1 MGGGVHVYKGGLNI
15 DRNKKITMEQ
25 LQLFSDEE
33 MLPTRKLKKRKGRQ
47 ETLENYESFVKK
59 FDTKRQKTTD
69 DCYTPPA
76 IYEAVLDWLKSK
88 VDLNGK
94 EIMRPFYPGGD
105 YKAEDYHSNC
115 VVVDNPPF
123 SILSEILT
131 FYIAM
136 GVKFFLFAPT
146 LTLTSASIAG
156 RKDVD
161 VTYIVCGVQVT
172 YTNGAGVNTSFVSNL
187 FGDVRLWCC
196 HDLYRAVKDMNDKLL
211 QEKKVT
217 LPKYVYPNNV
227 TSAALLGKIAKG
239 ADLKIMKDDC
249 YQISQL
255 QSQRRLGKTIF
266 GKGFLLSDKAAA
278 DKAAAEKAAAG
289 EAIVWELSEGEK
301 RIIKQL
307 GKKNEN
313 R

>member
-1 MGGGVHVYKGGLNI
+1 MKSWIKYRQKQ
-15 DRNKKITMEQ
+15 KKTMEQ

-33 MLPTRKLKKRKGRQ
+33 MLPTKKLKKQKGRK
-47 ETLENYESFVKK
+47 ETLEDYDSFVKK
-59 FDTKRQKTTD
+59 FDLERAKTTD

-88 VDLNGK
+88 VDLSGK

-105 YKAEDYHSNC
+105 YQSEDYHEDC

-123 SILSEILT
+123 SILSEITT

-156 RKDVD
+156 RKDLD

-172 YTNGAGVNTSFVSNL
+172 YANGAVVNTSFVSNL

-196 HDLYRAVKDMNDKLL
+196 HELYRVVNDVNNKLL
-211 QEKKVT
+211 QDKKVN
-217 LPKYVYPNNV
+217 LPKYVYPKNV

-255 QSQRRLGKTIF
+255 QSQKRLGKSIF
-266 GKGFLLSDKAAA
+266 GNGFLLSEKAAA
-278 DKAAAEKAAAG
+278 EKAAAEKAAAEKAAAG
-289 EAIVWELSEGEK
+289 EMIVWELSESEK

-307 GKKNEN
+307 GNKNGN
-313 R
+313 NV

>member
-1 MGGGVHVYKGGLNI
+1 
-15 DRNKKITMEQ
+15 MEQ

-33 MLPTRKLKKRKGRQ
+33 MLSEKKLKKRKGRQ
-47 ETLENYESFVKK
+47 KTLEDYDSFVKK
-59 FDTKRQKTTD
+59 FDLNRAKTTD

-76 IYEAVLDWLKSK
+76 IYEAVLDWLKGK
-88 VDLNGK
+88 VDLSGK
-94 EIMRPFYPGGD
+94 EIKRPFYPGGD
-105 YKAEDYHSNC
+105 YKTELYHSDC

-123 SILSEILT
+123 SILSEITT

-136 GVKFFLFAPT
+136 GVKFFLFAPA
-146 LTLTSASIAG
+146 LTLTSASIAR

-161 VTYIVCGVQVT
+161 VTYIVCGVTVT
-172 YTNGAGVNTSFVSNL
+172 YANGAGVNTSFVSNL

-196 HDLYRAVKDMNDKLL
+196 HELYKAVKDVNDQLL
-211 QEKKVT
+211 QDKNVN

-255 QSQRRLGKTIF
+255 KSQKRLGKGIF
-266 GKGFLLSDKAAA
+266 GNGFLLSE
-278 DKAAAEKAAAG
+278 KAAAEKEVVGKEAIKNAAIEKAEKESKVAERAAA
-289 EAIVWELSEGEK
+289 EAIVWELSESEK

-313 R
+313 NV

>member
-1 MGGGVHVYKGGLNI
+1 M
-15 DRNKKITMEQ
+15 TMEQ

-33 MLPTRKLKKRKGRQ
+33 MLPPRKLKKRKGRQ
-47 ETLENYESFVKK
+47 ETLEDYESFVKK
-59 FDTKRQKTTD
+59 FDQERAKTTD

-76 IYEAVLDWLKSK
+76 IYEAVLDWLKGK
-88 VDLNGK
+88 VDLSGK

-105 YKAEDYHSNC
+105 YKTELYHSNC

-123 SILSEILT
+123 SILTEILT

-136 GVKFFLFAPT
+136 GVKFFLFAPA
-146 LTLTSASIAG
+146 LTMTTASVAG
-156 RKDVD
+156 RNDVD
-161 VTYIVCGVQVT
+161 VTYIVCGVTVT
-172 YTNGAGVNTSFVSNL
+172 YANGAGVNTSFVSNL

-196 HDLYRAVKDMNDKLL
+196 HELYRAVKDVNDQLL
-211 QEKKVT
+211 QEKKVN

-227 TSAALLGKIAKG
+227 TSAALLNKIAKG
-239 ADLKIMKDDC
+239 ADLKIMKNDC

-255 QSQRRLGKTIF
+255 QSQKRRGKTIF
-266 GKGFLLSDKAAA
+266 GNGFLLSDKAAA
-278 DKAAAEKAAAG
+278 DKAAAERAAG
-289 EAIVWELSEGEK
+289 ESIVWELSESEK

-313 R
+313 NI

>member
-1 MGGGVHVYKGGLNI
+1 
-15 DRNKKITMEQ
+15 MEQ

-33 MLPTRKLKKRKGRQ
+33 MLPTKNLKKRKGRK
-47 ETLENYESFVKK
+47 ETLEDYDSFVKK
-59 FDTKRQKTTD
+59 FDLERAKTTD

-88 VDLNGK
+88 VDLSGK

-105 YKAEDYHSNC
+105 YQSEDYHEDC

-123 SILSEILT
+123 SILAEIVT
-131 FYIAM
+131 FYTAK

-161 VTYIVCGVQVT
+161 VTYIVCGVKVT
-172 YTNGAGVNTSFVSNL
+172 YANGAVVNTSFVSNL

-196 HDLYRAVKDMNDKLL
+196 HELYRTVKEVNGKLL
-211 QEKKVT
+211 QKKKIN
-217 LPKYVYPNNV
+217 LPKYAYPNNV

-255 QSQRRLGKTIF
+255 QSQKRLGKGIF
-266 GKGFLLSDKAAA
+266 GNGFLLSE
-278 DKAAAEKAAAG
+278 KAAAEKAAAAG
-289 EAIVWELSEGEK
+289 EMIVWELSESEK

-307 GKKNEN
+307 GNKNGN
-313 R
+313 NV

>member
-1 MGGGVHVYKGGLNI
+1 M
-15 DRNKKITMEQ
+15 TMEQ

-47 ETLENYESFVKK
+47 ETLDDYESFVKK
-59 FDTKRQKTTD
+59 FDKDRAKTTD
-69 DCYTPPA
+69 DCYTPQA
-76 IYEAVLDWLKSK
+76 IYEAVLNWLKGK

-123 SILSEILT
+123 SILAEIVT
-131 FYIAM
+131 FYTAK
-136 GVKFFLFAPT
+136 GVKFFLFAPA
-146 LTLTSASIAG
+146 LTLTTASIAR

-161 VTYIVCGVQVT
+161 VTYIVCGVTVT
-172 YTNGAGVNTSFVSNL
+172 YANGAGVNTSFVSNL

-196 HDLYRAVKDMNDKLL
+196 HELYRAVKDVNDQLL
-211 QEKKVT
+211 QDKRVN

-266 GKGFLLSDKAAA
+266 GNGFLLSDKAAA
-278 DKAAAEKAAAG
+278 EKAVADKAVAAG
-289 EAIVWELSEGEK
+289 ESIVWELSESEK

>member
-1 MGGGVHVYKGGLNI
+1 
-15 DRNKKITMEQ
+15 MEQ
-25 LQLFSDEE
+25 LQLFSDEG
-33 MLPTRKLKKRKGRQ
+33 MLSEKKLKKRKGRQ
-47 ETLENYESFVKK
+47 ETLEDYDSFVKK
-59 FDTKRQKTTD
+59 FDAERAKTTD

-88 VDLNGK
+88 VDLSGK

-105 YKAEDYHSNC
+105 YKKELYHSNC

-123 SILSEILT
+123 SILSEITT
-131 FYIAM
+131 FYIDM
-136 GVKFFLFAPT
+136 GVKFFLFAPA
-146 LTLTSASIAG
+146 LTLTSASIAR

-161 VTYIVCGVQVT
+161 VTYIVCGVTVT
-172 YTNGAGVNTSFVSNL
+172 YANGAGVNTSFVSNL

-196 HDLYRAVKDMNDKLL
+196 HELYRAVKDMNDKLL
-211 QEKKVT
+211 QEKKVN

-227 TSAALLGKIAKG
+227 TSAALLEKITKG

-255 QSQRRLGKTIF
+255 QSQKRLGKTIF

-278 DKAAAEKAAAG
+278 DKAAADKAAAAA
-289 EAIVWELSEGEK
+289 ESILWELSESEK

-307 GKKNEN
+307 GNSKHRKDN
-313 R
+313 

>member
-1 MGGGVHVYKGGLNI
+1 
-15 DRNKKITMEQ
+15 MEQ

-33 MLPTRKLKKRKGRQ
+33 MLPEKKLKKRKGRKD
-47 ETLENYESFVKK
+47 TLEDYDSFVKK
-59 FDTKRQKTTD
+59 FDLERAKTTD

-88 VDLNGK
+88 VDLSGK

-105 YKAEDYHSNC
+105 YQSEDYHEDC

-123 SILSEILT
+123 SILAEIIT
-131 FYIAM
+131 FYIVK
-136 GVKFFLFAPT
+136 GVKFFLFTPA

-172 YTNGAGVNTSFVSNL
+172 YANGAGVNTSFVSNL
-187 FGDVRLWCC
+187 FGDIRLWCC
-196 HDLYRAVKDMNDKLL
+196 HELYRAVKDVNDQLL
-211 QEKKVT
+211 QEKKVN
-217 LPKYVYPNNV
+217 LPRYAYPNNV
-227 TSAALLGKIAKG
+227 TSVALLNKIAKG

-255 QSQRRLGKTIF
+255 QSQKKLGKGIF
-266 GKGFLLSDKAAA
+266 GSGFLLSEKAATEKEVA
-278 DKAAAEKAAAG
+278 GKEAIKNAAKERAEKERKDAERAAAE
-289 EAIVWELSEGEK
+289 AIVFELSESEK

-307 GKKNEN
+307 GKKNEKK
-313 R
+313 

>member
-1 MGGGVHVYKGGLNI
+1 
-15 DRNKKITMEQ
+15 MEQ
-25 LQLFSDEE
+25 LQLFGDEE
-33 MLPTRKLKKRKGRQ
+33 MLPPRKLKKRKGRQ
-47 ETLENYESFVKK
+47 ETLEDYDSFVKK
-59 FDTKRQKTTD
+59 FDQERAKTTD

-88 VDLNGK
+88 VDLSGK
-94 EIMRPFYPGGD
+94 EIKRPFYPGGD
-105 YKAEDYHSNC
+105 YKTEFYHSDC

-123 SILSEILT
+123 SILTEILT

-136 GVKFFLFAPT
+136 GVKFFLFAPA

-161 VTYIVCGVQVT
+161 VTYIVCGVTVT
-172 YTNGAGVNTSFVSNL
+172 YANGAGVNTSFVSNL
-187 FGDVRLWCC
+187 FGDIRLWCC
-196 HDLYRAVKDMNDKLL
+196 HELYKAVKDVNDQLL
-211 QEKKVT
+211 QDKRVN
-217 LPKYVYPNNV
+217 LPKYAYPNNV

-255 QSQRRLGKTIF
+255 QSQKRLGKSIF
-266 GKGFLLSDKAAA
+266 GNGFLLSDKAAA
-278 DKAAAEKAAAG
+278 EKAAAEKAAA
-289 EAIVWELSEGEK
+289 ESIVWELSENEK

-313 R
+313 NI

>member
-1 MGGGVHVYKGGLNI
+1 
-15 DRNKKITMEQ
+15 MEN
-25 LQLFSDEE
+25 LQLFNYEE
-33 MLPTRKLKKRKGRQ
+33 MLPAKKLKKRKCRQ
-47 ETLENYESFVKK
+47 ETLEDYDSFVKK
-59 FDTKRQKTTD
+59 FDLERAKTTD

-76 IYEAVLDWLKSK
+76 IYEAVLDWLKNK
-88 VDLNGK
+88 VDLSGK

-105 YKAEDYHSNC
+105 YKTELYHSNC

-123 SILSEILT
+123 SILSEIIMY
-131 FYIAM
+131 YIAM
-136 GVKFFLFAPT
+136 GVKFFLFAPA
-146 LTLTSASIAG
+146 LTLTSARIAG

-161 VTYIVCGVQVT
+161 VTYIVCGVTVT
-172 YTNGAGVNTSFVSNL
+172 YANGAGVCTSFVSNL

-196 HDLYRAVKDMNDKLL
+196 HELYRVVKDVNDQLL
-211 QEKKVT
+211 QDKRVN
-217 LPKYVYPNNV
+217 LPKYAYPNNV

-255 QSQRRLGKTIF
+255 QSQKRLGNGIF
-266 GKGFLLSDKAAA
+266 GNGFLLSEKAAA
-278 DKAAAEKAAAG
+278 EKAAAEKAAAG
-289 EAIVWELSEGEK
+289 ESIVWELSENEK

-313 R
+313 NV

>member
-1 MGGGVHVYKGGLNI
+1 
-15 DRNKKITMEQ
+15 MEQ
-25 LQLFSDEE
+25 LQLFSDEG
-33 MLPTRKLKKRKGRQ
+33 MLSEKKLKKRKGRQ
-47 ETLENYESFVKK
+47 ETLEDYDSFVKK
-59 FDTKRQKTTD
+59 FDAERAKTTD

-88 VDLNGK
+88 VDLSGK

-105 YKAEDYHSNC
+105 YKKELYHSNC

-123 SILSEILT
+123 SILSEITT
-131 FYIAM
+131 FYIDM
-136 GVKFFLFAPT
+136 GVKFFLFAPA
-146 LTLTSASIAG
+146 LTLTSASIAR

-161 VTYIVCGVQVT
+161 VTYIVCGVTVT
-172 YTNGAGVNTSFVSNL
+172 YANGAGVNTSFVSNL

-196 HDLYRAVKDMNDKLL
+196 HELYRAVKDMNDKLL
-211 QEKKVT
+211 QEKKVN

-227 TSAALLGKIAKG
+227 TSAALLEKITKG

-255 QSQRRLGKTIF
+255 QSQKRLGKTIF

-278 DKAAAEKAAAG
+278 DKAAADKAAADKAAADKAAAAA
-289 EAIVWELSEGEK
+289 ESILWELSESEK

-307 GKKNEN
+307 GNSKHRKDN
-313 R
+313 

>member
-1 MGGGVHVYKGGLNI
+1 
-15 DRNKKITMEQ
+15 MEQ

-33 MLPTRKLKKRKGRQ
+33 MLPTKNLKKRKGRK
-47 ETLENYESFVKK
+47 ETLEDYDSFVKK
-59 FDTKRQKTTD
+59 FDLERAKTTD

-88 VDLNGK
+88 VDLSGK

-105 YKAEDYHSNC
+105 YQSEDYHEDC

-123 SILSEILT
+123 SILAEIVT
-131 FYIAM
+131 FYTAK

-161 VTYIVCGVQVT
+161 VTYIVCGVKVT
-172 YTNGAGVNTSFVSNL
+172 YANGAVVNTSFVSNL

-196 HDLYRAVKDMNDKLL
+196 HELYRTVKEVNGKLL
-211 QEKKVT
+211 QKKKIN
-217 LPKYVYPNNV
+217 LPKYAYPNNV

-255 QSQRRLGKTIF
+255 QSQKRLGKGIF
-266 GKGFLLSDKAAA
+266 GNGFLLSE
-278 DKAAAEKAAAG
+278 KAAAEKAAAEKAAAAG
-289 EAIVWELSEGEK
+289 EMIVWELSESEK

-307 GKKNEN
+307 GNKNGN
-313 R
+313 NV

>member
-1 MGGGVHVYKGGLNI
+1 
-15 DRNKKITMEQ
+15 MEQ

-33 MLPTRKLKKRKGRQ
+33 MLSERKLKKRKGRQ
-47 ETLENYESFVKK
+47 ETLEDYDSFVKK
-59 FDTKRQKTTD
+59 FDLDRAKTTD

-88 VDLNGK
+88 VDLSGK

-105 YKAEDYHSNC
+105 YQSEDYHEDC

-123 SILSEILT
+123 SILSEITT

-136 GVKFFLFAPT
+136 GVKFFLFAPA
-146 LTLTSASIAG
+146 LTMTSASIAR

-161 VTYIVCGVQVT
+161 VTYIVCGVTVT
-172 YTNGAGVNTSFVSNL
+172 YANGAGVSTSFVSNL

-196 HDLYRAVKDMNDKLL
+196 HELYKAVKDVNDQLL
-211 QEKKVT
+211 QDKKVN

-239 ADLKIMKDDC
+239 ADLKIMKGDC

-255 QSQRRLGKTIF
+255 KSQKKWGKSIF
-266 GKGFLLSDKAAA
+266 GNGFLLSDKAAV
-278 DKAAAEKAAAG
+278 DKEVAEKEAIKNAAIEGAEKERKG
-289 EAIVWELSEGEK
+289 INMTADGAIVWELSESEK

-307 GKKNEN
+307 GNKNEN
-313 R
+313 NI

>member
-1 MGGGVHVYKGGLNI
+1 
-15 DRNKKITMEQ
+15 MEQ

-33 MLPTRKLKKRKGRQ
+33 MLPPRKLKKRKGRQ
-47 ETLENYESFVKK
+47 ETLEDYESFVKK
-59 FDTKRQKTTD
+59 FDKERAKTKD

-76 IYEAVLDWLKSK
+76 IYEAVLDWLKGK
-88 VDLNGK
+88 VDLSGK

-105 YKAEDYHSNC
+105 YKTELYHSNC

-123 SILSEILT
+123 SILSEITT

-136 GVKFFLFAPT
+136 GVKFFLFAPA
-146 LTLTSASIAG
+146 LTLTSASIAR

-161 VTYIVCGVQVT
+161 VTYIVCGVTVT
-172 YTNGAGVNTSFVSNL
+172 YANGAGVNTSFVSNL

-196 HDLYRAVKDMNDKLL
+196 HELYKAVKDVNDQLL
-211 QEKKVT
+211 QDKKVN

-255 QSQRRLGKTIF
+255 QSQKRLGKGIF
-266 GKGFLLSDKAAA
+266 GNGFLLSDKAAA
-278 DKAAAEKAAAG
+278 EKEVVGKEAIKNAAIEKAEKESKVAERAAA
-289 EAIVWELSEGEK
+289 EAIVWELSESEK

-313 R
+313 NV

>member
-1 MGGGVHVYKGGLNI
+1 
-15 DRNKKITMEQ
+15 MEQ

-33 MLPTRKLKKRKGRQ
+33 ILPTRKLKKRKGRQ
-47 ETLENYESFVKK
+47 ETLEDYESFVKK
-59 FDTKRQKTTD
+59 FDQDRAKTTD
-69 DCYTPPA
+69 NCYTPPA
-76 IYEAVLDWLKSK
+76 IYEAVLDWLRGK

-105 YKAEDYHSNC
+105 YKTELYHSDC

-136 GVKFFLFAPT
+136 GVKFFLFAPA

-161 VTYIVCGVQVT
+161 VTFIVCGVTVT
-172 YTNGAGVNTSFVSNL
+172 YANGAGVNTSFVSNL

-196 HDLYRAVKDMNDKLL
+196 HELYRAVKDVNDQLL
-211 QEKKVT
+211 QEKRVN

-227 TSAALLGKIAKG
+227 TSAALLNKIAKG

-249 YQISQL
+249 YHISQL

-266 GKGFLLSDKAAA
+266 GNGFLLSDKAAVDKAAA
-278 DKAAAEKAAAG
+278 DKAAADKAAAG
-289 EAIVWELSEGEK
+289 EAIVWELSESEK

-307 GKKNEN
+307 GNKNEN

>member
-1 MGGGVHVYKGGLNI
+1 
-15 DRNKKITMEQ
+15 MEN
-25 LQLFSDEE
+25 LQLFNDSE
-33 MLPTRKLKKRKGRQ
+33 MLPAKKLKKRKCRQ
-47 ETLENYESFVKK
+47 ETLEDYDSFVKK
-59 FDTKRQKTTD
+59 FDLERAKTTD

-76 IYEAVLDWLKSK
+76 IYEAVLDWLKNK
-88 VDLNGK
+88 VDLSGK

-105 YKAEDYHSNC
+105 YKKELYHSNC

-123 SILSEILT
+123 SILSEIAT
-131 FYIAM
+131 FYIDM
-136 GVKFFLFAPT
+136 GVKFFLFAPA

-161 VTYIVCGVQVT
+161 VTYIVCGVTVT
-172 YTNGAGVNTSFVSNL
+172 YANGAKVNTSFVSNL

-196 HDLYRAVKDMNDKLL
+196 HELYRAVKDVNDQLL
-211 QEKKVT
+211 QEKKAN

-227 TSAALLGKIAKG
+227 TSAALLSKIAKG

-255 QSQRRLGKTIF
+255 QSQKRLGKSIF
-266 GKGFLLSDKAAA
+266 GNGFLLSE
-278 DKAAAEKAAAG
+278 KAAAEKAAA
-289 EAIVWELSEGEK
+289 EKVFVWELSENEK

-307 GKKNEN
+307 GNKNEN
-313 R
+313 NI

>member
-1 MGGGVHVYKGGLNI
+1 
-15 DRNKKITMEQ
+15 MEN
-25 LQLFSDEE
+25 LQLFNDSE
-33 MLPTRKLKKRKGRQ
+33 MLPAKKLKKRKCRQ
-47 ETLENYESFVKK
+47 ETLEDYDSFVKK
-59 FDTKRQKTTD
+59 FDLERVKTTD

-76 IYEAVLDWLKSK
+76 IYEAVLDWLKNK
-88 VDLNGK
+88 VDLSGK

-105 YKAEDYHSNC
+105 YKTELYHSNC

-123 SILSEILT
+123 SILSEIIM

-136 GVKFFLFAPT
+136 GVKFFLFAPA
-146 LTLTSASIAG
+146 LTLTSARIAG

-161 VTYIVCGVQVT
+161 VTYIVCGVTVT
-172 YTNGAGVNTSFVSNL
+172 YANGAGVCTSFVSNL

-196 HDLYRAVKDMNDKLL
+196 HELYRVVKDVNDQLL
-211 QEKKVT
+211 QEKNVN

-227 TSAALLGKIAKG
+227 TSAALLSKIAKG

-255 QSQRRLGKTIF
+255 QSQKRLGKSIF
-266 GKGFLLSDKAAA
+266 GNGFLLSE
-278 DKAAAEKAAAG
+278 KAAAEKAAA
-289 EAIVWELSEGEK
+289 EKAAAEKVFVWELSENEK

-307 GKKNEN
+307 GNKNEN
-313 R
+313 NI

>member
-1 MGGGVHVYKGGLNI
+1 
-15 DRNKKITMEQ
+15 MEQ

-33 MLPTRKLKKRKGRQ
+33 MLPTKNLKKRKGRK
-47 ETLENYESFVKK
+47 ETLEDYDSFVKK
-59 FDTKRQKTTD
+59 FDLERAKTTD

-88 VDLNGK
+88 VDLSGK

-105 YKAEDYHSNC
+105 YQSEDYHEDC

-123 SILSEILT
+123 SILAEIVT
-131 FYIAM
+131 FYTAK

-161 VTYIVCGVQVT
+161 VTYIVCGVKVT
-172 YTNGAGVNTSFVSNL
+172 YANGAVVNTSFVSNL

-196 HDLYRAVKDMNDKLL
+196 HELYRTVKEVNGKLL
-211 QEKKVT
+211 QKKKIN
-217 LPKYVYPNNV
+217 LPKYAYPNNV

-255 QSQRRLGKTIF
+255 QSQKRLGKGIF
-266 GKGFLLSDKAAA
+266 GNGFLLSE
-278 DKAAAEKAAAG
+278 KAAAEKAAAG
-289 EAIVWELSEGEK
+289 EMIVWELSESEK

-307 GKKNEN
+307 GNKNGN
-313 R
+313 NV

>member
-1 MGGGVHVYKGGLNI
+1 M
-15 DRNKKITMEQ
+15 TMEQ

-33 MLPTRKLKKRKGRQ
+33 MLPPRKLKKRKGRQ
-47 ETLENYESFVKK
+47 ETLEDYESFVKK
-59 FDTKRQKTTD
+59 FDQERAKTTD

-76 IYEAVLDWLKSK
+76 IYEAVLDWLKGK
-88 VDLNGK
+88 VDLSGK

-105 YKAEDYHSNC
+105 YKTELYHSNC

-123 SILSEILT
+123 SILTEILT

-136 GVKFFLFAPT
+136 GVKFFLFAPA
-146 LTLTSASIAG
+146 LTMTTASVAG
-156 RKDVD
+156 RNDVD
-161 VTYIVCGVQVT
+161 VTYIVCGVTVT
-172 YTNGAGVNTSFVSNL
+172 YANGAGVNTSFVSNL

-196 HDLYRAVKDMNDKLL
+196 HELYRAVKDVNDQLL
-211 QEKKVT
+211 QKKKVN

-227 TSAALLGKIAKG
+227 TSAALLNKIAKG
-239 ADLKIMKDDC
+239 ADLKIMKNDC

-255 QSQRRLGKTIF
+255 QSQKRCGKTIF
-266 GKGFLLSDKAAA
+266 GNGFLLSDKAAA
-278 DKAAAEKAAAG
+278 DKAAAERAAG
-289 EAIVWELSEGEK
+289 ESIVWELSESEK

-313 R
+313 NI

>member
-1 MGGGVHVYKGGLNI
+1 
-15 DRNKKITMEQ
+15 MEQ

-33 MLPTRKLKKRKGRQ
+33 MLPPRKLKKRKGRQ
-47 ETLENYESFVKK
+47 ETLEDYDSFVKK
-59 FDTKRQKTTD
+59 FDQERAKTTD

-88 VDLNGK
+88 VDLSGK

-105 YKAEDYHSNC
+105 YQSEDYHEDC

-123 SILSEILT
+123 SILSEIIT

-146 LTLTSASIAG
+146 LTLTAASIAR

-161 VTYIVCGVQVT
+161 VTFIVCGVVVT
-172 YTNGAGVNTSFVSNL
+172 YANGAGVNTSFVSNL

-196 HDLYRAVKDMNDKLL
+196 HELYRAVKDANDQLL
-211 QEKKVT
+211 QEKMVN
-217 LPKYVYPNNV
+217 LPKYVYPKNV
-227 TSAALLGKIAKG
+227 TSAALLHKIAKG

-249 YQISQL
+249 YYISQL
-255 QSQRRLGKTIF
+255 QSQKRLGKTIF
-266 GKGFLLSDKAAA
+266 GNGFLLSE
-278 DKAAAEKAAAG
+278 KAAAEKAAAEKAAAAG
-289 EAIVWELSEGEK
+289 EIIEWELSESEK
-301 RIIKQL
+301 QIIKQL

-313 R
+313 NV

>member
-1 MGGGVHVYKGGLNI
+1 
-15 DRNKKITMEQ
+15 MEQ

-33 MLPTRKLKKRKGRQ
+33 MLSEKKRKKRKGRQ
-47 ETLENYESFVKK
+47 ETLEDYDSFVKK
-59 FDTKRQKTTD
+59 FDQERAKTTD

-88 VDLNGK
+88 VDLSGK

-105 YKAEDYHSNC
+105 YKKELYHSNC

-123 SILSEILT
+123 SILSEITT
-131 FYIAM
+131 FYIDM
-136 GVKFFLFAPT
+136 GVKFFLFAPA
-146 LTLTSASIAG
+146 LTLASASIAR

-161 VTYIVCGVQVT
+161 VTFIVCGVTVT
-172 YTNGAGVNTSFVSNL
+172 YANGAGVHTSFVSNL

-196 HDLYRAVKDMNDKLL
+196 HELYRAVKDMNDKLL
-211 QEKKVT
+211 QEKKVN

-227 TSAALLGKIAKG
+227 TSAALLEKITKG

-255 QSQRRLGKTIF
+255 QSQKRLGKTIF

-278 DKAAAEKAAAG
+278 EKAAAEKAAAD
-289 EAIVWELSEGEK
+289 AIVWELSESEK

-307 GKKNEN
+307 GNSKHRKDN
-313 R
+313 

>member
-1 MGGGVHVYKGGLNI
+1 
-15 DRNKKITMEQ
+15 MEQ

-33 MLPTRKLKKRKGRQ
+33 MLSEKKLKKRKGRQ
-47 ETLENYESFVKK
+47 ETLEDYESFVKK
-59 FDTKRQKTTD
+59 FDADKPKTTD

-76 IYEAVLDWLKSK
+76 IYEAVLDWLKGE
-88 VDLNGK
+88 VDLSGM

-105 YKAEDYHSNC
+105 YKTELYHSDC

-123 SILSEILT
+123 SILTEILT

-136 GVKFFLFAPT
+136 GVKFFLFAPA
-146 LTLTSASIAG
+146 LTLTSASIAR

-161 VTYIVCGVQVT
+161 VTYIVCGVTVT
-172 YTNGAGVNTSFVSNL
+172 YANGAGVNTSFVSNL

-196 HDLYRAVKDMNDKLL
+196 HELYKAVKDVNDQLL
-211 QEKKVT
+211 QDKKEN

-255 QSQRRLGKTIF
+255 QSQKRLGKGIF
-266 GKGFLLSDKAAA
+266 GNGFLLSE
-278 DKAAAEKAAAG
+278 KAAAEKEVVGKEAIKNAAIEKAEKESKVAERAAA
-289 EAIVWELSEGEK
+289 EAIVWELSESEK

-313 R
+313 NV

>member
-1 MGGGVHVYKGGLNI
+1 M
-15 DRNKKITMEQ
+15 TMEQ

-33 MLPTRKLKKRKGRQ
+33 MLPPRKLKKRKGRQ
-47 ETLENYESFVKK
+47 ETLEDYESFVKK
-59 FDTKRQKTTD
+59 FDQERAKTTD

-76 IYEAVLDWLKSK
+76 IYEAVLDWLKGK
-88 VDLNGK
+88 VDLSGK

-105 YKAEDYHSNC
+105 YKTELYHSNC

-123 SILSEILT
+123 SILTEILT

-136 GVKFFLFAPT
+136 GVKFFLFAPA
-146 LTLTSASIAG
+146 LTMTTASIAG

-161 VTYIVCGVQVT
+161 VTYIVCGVTVT
-172 YTNGAGVNTSFVSNL
+172 YANGAGVNTSFVSNL

-196 HDLYRAVKDMNDKLL
+196 HELYRAVKDVNDQLL
-211 QEKKVT
+211 QEKKVN

-227 TSAALLGKIAKG
+227 TSAALLNKIAKG
-239 ADLKIMKDDC
+239 ADLKIMKNDC

-255 QSQRRLGKTIF
+255 QSQKRRGKTIF
-266 GKGFLLSDKAAA
+266 GNGFLLSDKAAA
-278 DKAAAEKAAAG
+278 DKAAAERAAG
-289 EAIVWELSEGEK
+289 ESIVWELSESEK

-313 R
+313 NI

>member
-1 MGGGVHVYKGGLNI
+1 
-15 DRNKKITMEQ
+15 MEH

-33 MLPTRKLKKRKGRQ
+33 MLPPRKLKKRKGRQ
-47 ETLENYESFVKK
+47 ETLEDYESFVKK
-59 FDTKRQKTTD
+59 FDQERAKTTD

-88 VDLNGK
+88 VDLSGK
-94 EIMRPFYPGGD
+94 EIKRPFYPGGD
-105 YKAEDYHSNC
+105 YKTELYHSSC

-123 SILSEILT
+123 SIFAEILT
-131 FYIAM
+131 FYIAT
-136 GVKFFLFAPT
+136 GVKFFLFAPA
-146 LTLTSASIAG
+146 LTLASASITK

-161 VTYIVCGVQVT
+161 VTYIVCGVTVT
-172 YTNGAGVNTSFVSNL
+172 YANGAGVCTSFVSNL

-196 HDLYRAVKDMNDKLL
+196 HELYKAVKDVNDQLL
-211 QEKKVT
+211 QEKKVN
-217 LPKYVYPNNV
+217 LPKYAYPNNL
-227 TSAALLGKIAKG
+227 TSTALLNKIAKG

-255 QSQRRLGKTIF
+255 QSQKRLGKVIF

-278 DKAAAEKAAAG
+278 DKAAAERAAA
-289 EAIVWELSEGEK
+289 ERAAAERAAAAAESIVWELSESEK

-313 R
+313 NI

>member
-1 MGGGVHVYKGGLNI
+1 
-15 DRNKKITMEQ
+15 MEN
-25 LQLFSDEE
+25 LQLFNDSE
-33 MLPTRKLKKRKGRQ
+33 MLPAKKLKKRKCRQ
-47 ETLENYESFVKK
+47 ETLEDYDSFVKK
-59 FDTKRQKTTD
+59 FDLERAKTTD

-76 IYEAVLDWLKSK
+76 IYEAVLDWLKNK
-88 VDLNGK
+88 VDLSGK

-105 YKAEDYHSNC
+105 YKTELYHSNC

-123 SILSEILT
+123 SILSEIIKY
-131 FYIAM
+131 YIAM
-136 GVKFFLFAPT
+136 GVKFFLFAPA
-146 LTLTSASIAG
+146 LTLTSARIAG

-161 VTYIVCGVQVT
+161 VTYIVCGVTVT
-172 YTNGAGVNTSFVSNL
+172 YANGAGVHTSFVSNL

-196 HDLYRAVKDMNDKLL
+196 HELYRAVKDMNDKLL
-211 QEKKVT
+211 QEKKVN

-227 TSAALLGKIAKG
+227 TSAALLEKITKG

-255 QSQRRLGKTIF
+255 QSQKRCGKGIF
-266 GKGFLLSDKAAA
+266 GNGFLLSDKAAA
-278 DKAAAEKAAAG
+278 DKAAADKVAADKAAAG
-289 EAIVWELSEGEK
+289 ESIVWELSENEK

-313 R
+313 NV